1 MKLTHTNNSR
11 VKVLKELILNV
22 PKVQMKVNHTYIYMY
37 VLCIAYLHTI
47 IIQYFLVLINLIA
60 E

>member
-1 MKLTHTNNSR
+1 
-11 VKVLKELILNV
+11 
-22 PKVQMKVNHTYIYMY
+22 MKVNHTYIYMY

-47 IIQYFLVLINLIA
+47 VIQHFLVLINLIA